1 MWLQLIV
8 NLLFQFSLIISF
20 ITLFF
25 FTYVKKVEQDII
37 ETQVDAIM
45 KELGSE
51 LKTLSPDLVQIIKD
65 SVVKQPEAID
75 QSIVENNKKLLNST
89 LQFLIP
95 VAGVCIFIS
104 LGLIQFFDLSF
115 KTTLIY
121 SVSGLITIAIVEF
134 MFLQVFA
141 RNFRTIDSNSI
152 KKSIISE
159 LIKLNQSFQS

>member
-25 FTYVKKVEQDII
+25 FTYVKSVEKDII
-37 ETQVDAIM
+37 EVQVDTIM
-45 KELGSE
+45 EEFGKELN
-51 LKTLSPDLVQIIKD
+51 TLSPDIVQIIKD
-65 SVVKQPEAID
+65 SMKKQPETED
-75 QSIVENNKKLLNST
+75 QNIIENNKKLLNNT

-104 LGLIQFFDLSF
+104 VGLIQMFNLSF

-121 SVSGLITIAIVEF
+121 SISGLITIAVIEF
-134 MFLQVFA
+134 MFLNIFA
-141 RNFRTIDSNSI
+141 RNFRTIDSNAI
-152 KKSIISE
+152 KKSIVNE
-159 LIKLNQSFQS
+159 LIKLNESFQS

>member
-1 MWLQLIV
+1 MWLLLIV

-51 LKTLSPDLVQIIKD
+51 LKTLSPDLIQIIKD
-65 SVVKQPEAID
+65 SVVKQPESID

-141 RNFRTIDSNSI
+141 RNFRTIDSNAI

>member
-51 LKTLSPDLVQIIKD
+51 LKTLSPDLIQIIKD
-65 SVVKQPEAID
+65 SVVKQPESID

-141 RNFRTIDSNSI
+141 RNFRTIDSNAI

>member
-20 ITLFF
+20 VTLFF
-25 FTYVKKVEQDII
+25 FTYVRRVEQDII
-37 ETQVDAIM
+37 EVQVDAIM

-51 LKTLSPDLVQIIKD
+51 LNTLSPDIVKIIKE
-65 SVVKQPEAID
+65 SVMKQPEVVD

-95 VAGVCIFIS
+95 IAGVCIFVS
-104 LGLIQFFDLSF
+104 LGLIQMFNLSF

-121 SVSGLITIAIVEF
+121 SISGLATIAIIEF
-134 MFLQVFA
+134 MFLHLFA
-141 RNFRTIDSNSI
+141 RNFRTIDSNAI

-159 LIKLNQSFQS
+159 LIKLNESFQS

>member
-37 ETQVDAIM
+37 ENQVDTIM
-45 KELGSE
+45 NELGNE

-65 SVVKQPEAID
+65 SVSKQPEAID
-75 QSIVENNKKLLNST
+75 QSIVENNKKLLNNA

-95 VAGVCIFIS
+95 IAGVSIFVS
-104 LGLIQFFDLSF
+104 LGLIRFFNLSF
-115 KTTLIY
+115 RYTLIY
-121 SVSGLITIAIVEF
+121 SISGLAVIAIVEF
-134 MFLQVFA
+134 MFLHVFA
-141 RNFRTIDSNSI
+141 RNFRTIDSNAI
-152 KKSIISE
+152 KKSIVEE